1 MSRHSR
7 VITDRLYYGRLGV
20 LAAICLLAALG
31 NTSLMGHCLKSL
43 AGQSPSRF
51 FSQIPEPS
59 YPDSSEQLEELA
71 ADAAGEDRRCH
82 LGTYADAGE
91 HAGSLLRHRTGP
103 VLCSARDVLDVL
115 HRLRI

>member
-1 MSRHSR
+1 MSRQSR
-7 VITDRLYYGRLGV
+7 VSTNRLYYGRLAA

-71 ADAAGEDRRCH
+71 ADAAGVDLRCH
-82 LGTYADAGE
+82 LGVHAVAGE
-91 HAGSLLRHRTGP
+91 PAGSLLRHRTGP
-103 VLCSARDVLDVL
+103 VLYAARDVIDVL